1 MLLLRLSYGSG
12 RDILHGLTSHLRRER
27 LRWRL
32 HVVNF
37 EVGRAADAVEHLV
50 VSGAAG
56 IIAHGLNQPVV
67 DAIAG
72 YSGPVVLIGAPETEG
87 RLVGRAGPVA
97 YVHADEAAVARAGA
111 AHLRSLGRMR
121 SYGFVGYIA
130 ESTRA
135 GTFRRALE
143 GCGAEVRTFF
153 STPIGGVAADG
164 KSAGQALEL
173 WLKDLPKP
181 AAVMAENDNYATW
194 VLERAAAVRVKI
206 PKDLALLGVD
216 NDELLCETSDPP
228 ISSVAID
235 HEKLGELAA
244 EALRRLLSG
253 RRRAKAADLTGVPF
267 TLLAPVRGVVERQS
281 ARPVAPA
288 AALAERAASFIRHNA
303 TKGITAADVVAHLRV
318 SRTLANLR
326 YRQIYG
332 ESILGAILRVR
343 LDAAKRKLAETSL
356 SIGQVAAACGFGSE
370 SRAKHLFKERFGV
383 SMREWRAAARQAKWS

>member
-1 MLLLRLSYGSG
+1 MNGYDVSEFLVGERELANNILLQR
-12 RDILHGLTSHLRRER
+12 R
-27 LRWRL
+27 LRAW
-32 HVVNF
+32 
-37 EVGRAADAVEHLV
+37 
-50 VSGAAG
+50 
-56 IIAHGLNQPVV
+56 
-67 DAIAG
+67 
-72 YSGPVVLIGAPETEG
+72 
-87 RLVGRAGPVA
+87 
-97 YVHADEAAVARAGA
+97 
-111 AHLRSLGRMR
+111 LRSLPRPCGIFAAND
-121 SYGFVGYIA
+121 YVGEEIVNICEQLGLSVPDDIA
-130 ESTRA
+130 
-135 GTFRRALE
+135 
-143 GCGAEVRTFF
+143 V
-153 STPIGGVAADG
+153 
-164 KSAGQALEL
+164 
-173 WLKDLPKP
+173 
-181 AAVMAENDNYATW
+181 
-194 VLERAAAVRVKI
+194 
-206 PKDLALLGVD
+206 LGVD